1 MANAK
6 PGGKSGQIVKLLK
19 NSIMEQTTIHV
30 GGQCPADALNISEM
44 VALKVAFGTI
54 ANAAKNKKKIFIADD
69 SHMATAL
76 KVAPF
81 AAEYRN
87 GKAQRGIII
96 PVGIPGEG
104 YGRMAKEA
112 GAFDSQ
118 LDGGELAEGLKLADM
133 EFGYFGELR
142 DSLTTHVGELWGVP
156 VERYRAPGDLQDFAD
171 ADAASADIV
180 KCGGTPIIL
189 ATNLEMG
196 YVVNRVNAVK
206 RYGLDFIRVVILKDR
221 ESCTTPD
228 DFNGSMILTSGVPRR
243 KQVQKKKKMRADIGR
258 LGVLFKEDFAT
269 EGSNFEPIA
278 L

>member
-1 MANAK
+1 
-6 PGGKSGQIVKLLK
+6 
-19 NSIMEQTTIHV
+19 MEQTTIHV

-44 VALKVAFGTI
+44 VALNVAFGTI
-54 ANAAKNKKKIFIADD
+54 ANAAKNKRKFFIADD

-112 GAFDSQ
+112 GAKDSQ
-118 LDGGELAEGLKLADM
+118 LDINELVDGLQLSDV
-133 EFGYFGELR
+133 ELSYFKELR
-142 DSLTTHVGELWGVP
+142 DAPKTHAGELWAVP
-156 VERYRAPGDLQDFAD
+156 VERYRAPGDLQDFTD
-171 ADAASADIV
+171 ADEAVADII
-180 KCGGTPIIL
+180 KCGGTAIVL

-196 YVVNRVNAVK
+196 YILNRVNAVK
-206 RYGLDFIRVVILKDR
+206 MYGLDFIRVVILKDK

-228 DFNGSMILTSGVPRR
+228 EFNGSMILTSGVPRR